1 VTHPPFCDKGKASTS
16 NARRTSTLFLTI
28 YMISSAVWWY
38 LVVLVH
44 VSRNFWSLFCYN
56 SVLDVYFTSCSVQ
69 YSYYKVYVTITYQV
83 KLTSWTDRLH
93 DLRKLSLAS
102 VEINWK

>member
-1 VTHPPFCDKGKASTS
+1 VQCGDI
-16 NARRTSTLFLTI
+16 L
-28 YMISSAVWWY
+28 WY
-38 LVVLVH
+38 LSMCQETFEV
-44 VSRNFWSLFCYN
+44 FFCYN